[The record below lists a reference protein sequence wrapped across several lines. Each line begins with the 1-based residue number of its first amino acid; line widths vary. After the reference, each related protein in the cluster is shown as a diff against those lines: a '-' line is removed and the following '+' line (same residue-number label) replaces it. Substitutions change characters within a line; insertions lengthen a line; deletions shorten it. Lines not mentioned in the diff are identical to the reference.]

1 MCHVVELAAAEVSEN
16 PQASEAL
23 REFAAVRPN
32 DAEQRGHDV
41 LVKHELSCPVEINKV
56 DLSDTKR
63 FKNWPYIK
71 FSTWVKYLLDSG
83 RLAQQLC
90 ACADLQ
96 SMQVKLQEF
105 WLRYEAIDPEH
116 QIFAM
121 RDAGTVDL
129 KWVIPVYSHSD
140 EGRGHKKQAFW
151 LLSTHG
157 ALGRGTRAFLKKSKD
172 KLPLK
177 RNGFGLN
184 FCGHTWTTNFLFSCM
199 LRKFFKK
206 DPEIL
211 HSLVG
216 VYARDMEDL
225 LLNGVSSTDGLIQV
239 RCCHLGTKGDL
250 PALAKLGRMN
260 HTFGNV
266 PKKAASK
273 KPCEGICW
281 MCCAGR
287 ESNPSQ
293 KISAI
298 PFEDTSGK
306 PLWEGTLG
314 QQDAFDGMPA
324 ILEGVPLLEENRWQ
338 FFKTDLWHN
347 FHLGVAKHYVASAL
361 VSILENVDLE
371 VGSMDDKFEILNAEY
386 KRFCKEKRISPH
398 CEELGRDS
406 LNWYQSTACPIGSWN
421 KGSAS
426 THYML
431 FLEYLCKIWSDKF
444 GDDPLLQTI
453 ATGMDW
459 DCFFGV

>member
-1 MCHVVELAAAEVSEN
+1 MDDWFGELLNASSSKRPAESMQPAEGPCPKADISPCLSPAVSEDSGDAVAALLSELGETFDSEPMCHVVELAAAEVSEN

-293 KISAI
+293 NISAI

-314 QQDAFDGMPA
+314 QQDACDGMPA

-371 VGSMDDKFEILNAEY
+371 
-386 KRFCKEKRISPH
+386 
-398 CEELGRDS
+398 
-406 LNWYQSTACPIGSWN
+406 
-421 KGSAS
+421 
-426 THYML
+426 
-431 FLEYLCKIWSDKF
+431 
-444 GDDPLLQTI
+444 
-453 ATGMDW
+453 
-459 DCFFGV
+459 